1 MIPTALSDAIPFG
14 FSGRNSF
21 AGYTNHYNLVFRAVR
36 VTSVNITSPWTV
48 VSSRTRLASTAAAP
62 RRREMISTSSFK
74 GLRTDASK
82 GISCLKST
90 QSLLRSTSIH
100 ADAGCG
106 SRVRQA
112 LKDDVV
118 LERATAQFRNAF
130 NQPACPAQPQ
140 AQRRVVERK
149 TSDTIMNDRKALF
162 ISMPSYWNS
171 WGVCPWR
178 TGMTTWLIA
187 APPTTKC

>member
-1 MIPTALSDAIPFG
+1 MIQPLSATRYRSV
-14 FSGRNSF
+14 SGRNSF

-100 ADAGCG
+100 ADAEMRLKGETSAERRRR
-106 SRVRQA
+106 SRARDGAIPQRIQSTSMSRSTA
-112 LKDDVV
+112 GA
-118 LERATAQFRNAF
+118 ATRRGAQNIRHDN
-130 NQPACPAQPQ
+130 
-140 AQRRVVERK
+140 E
-149 TSDTIMNDRKALF
+149 
-162 ISMPSYWNS
+162 
-171 WGVCPWR
+171 
-178 TGMTTWLIA
+178 
-187 APPTTKC
+187 